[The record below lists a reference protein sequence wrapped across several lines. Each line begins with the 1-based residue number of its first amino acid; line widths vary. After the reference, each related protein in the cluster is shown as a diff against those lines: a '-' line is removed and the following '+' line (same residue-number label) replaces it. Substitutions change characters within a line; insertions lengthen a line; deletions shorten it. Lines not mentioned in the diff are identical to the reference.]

1 MTLYLRR
8 RSFVLSGA
16 ATGLGLAAASRRGW
30 AQEPL
35 KVGFVTVGPTSDN
48 GWNYRHD
55 VGRQEVEKAFP
66 GKVTTTMVDSVP
78 EGPDAERVIRQLAS
92 SGHGLVFTTS
102 FGFMNPTL
110 KVAKQFPNVKF
121 EHATGYQVLPNLAVY
136 NARFY
141 EGRAVIGTMAGMM
154 SKSGVV
160 GYIGSFPIP
169 EVVMGINAFTLA
181 AQKINPNIQT
191 KVVWVNSWHDP
202 GKEGDA
208 AKTLMDQGADIIS
221 QHTDSAAPLQQ
232 VEERGK
238 FGFGQAADQSAFAPK
253 GQLTAI
259 VDNWSPYY
267 LERTQAVLDGS
278 WQSQNIWWGTQGGH
292 GRARSLRAFRAA
304 GGRGRRRH
312 GQERDHR
319 RYAPSVYRP
328 DPRPVGHGEGRY
340 RPNDP
345 RCRPLEDGLV
355 RQGRA
360 GLSRPDVSSR
370 RYGGRKPR
378 SRQVPGDAESA
389 NGGHGGD
396 WSCASAATK

>member
-1 MTLYLRR
+1 MTT
-8 RSFVLSGA
+8 SFV
-16 ATGLGLAAASRRGW
+16 
-30 AQEPL
+30 E
-35 KVGFVTVGPTSDN
+35 N
-48 GWNYRHD
+48 
-55 VGRQEVEKAFP
+55 
-66 GKVTTTMVDSVP
+66 VP

-92 SGHGLVFTTS
+92 TGHGLIFTTS

-121 EHATGYQVLPNLAVY
+121 EHATGYQVAPNVAVY

-181 AQKINPNIQT
+181 AQKINPAIQT

-232 VEERGK
+232 AEQRGV

-267 LERTQAVLDGS
+267 IERTQAVLDGT
-278 WQSQNIWWGTQGGH
+278 WQSQSVWH
-292 GRARSLRAFRAA
+292 GLKEGMVEHRPLRPLGPAR
-304 GGRGRRRH
+304 GRGRRRH

-319 RYAPSVYRP
+319 RRAPPLHRP
-328 DPRPVGHGEGRY
+328 DHGPGRH
-340 RPNDP
+340 
-345 RCRPLEDGLV
+345 
-355 RQGRA
+355 RA
-360 GLSRPDVSSR
+360 GRHRPDHP
-370 RYGGRKPR
+370 GRGSR
-378 SRQVPGDAESA
+378 SRWTG
-389 NGGHGGD
+389 
-396 WSCASAATK
+396 T